1 MTVYADILIILNF
14 LVNYFML
21 LAVRRISRS
30 RASRLRLALGALI
43 GGVSS
48 LILFLPYPS
57 FVITVLKIIS
67 GAVMAFAAFGFQNA
81 KAFLKNLFW
90 LFAVCFLFGG
100 LMLAVYL
107 IFDKDVMI
115 YTSGIV
121 YFDVDFTFLII
132 CTSAAYILFTLAAK
146 LTEKKAPKKNEY
158 YITVQKG
165 AKSFSCTALM
175 DSGNSLCEPFSMY
188 PVILADKSVFKVFER
203 EISED
208 SLRVVPVTT
217 VSSETLIRA
226 FRPDSLSIG
235 EFVTDKVYVGESLTP
250 LDEYK
255 IILNINLEGEMQNV

>member
-1 MTVYADILIILNF
+1 MTVYADVLVILNT

-30 RASRLRLALGALI
+30 HASRLRLALGALT
-43 GGVSS
+43 GGASS
-48 LILFLPYPS
+48 LLLFLPYPS
-57 FVITVLKIIS
+57 FVITLLKIAS
-67 GAVMAFAAFGFQNA
+67 GAVMALAAFGFHSV
-81 KAFLKNLFW
+81 KSFLKLLFW

-121 YFDVDFTFLII
+121 YFDIDFTFLII
-132 CTSAAYILFTLAAK
+132 CTAAAYILFTLIAK
-146 LTEKKAPKKNEY
+146 LTDKKAPKKNEY
-158 YITVQKG
+158 YITLQKG
-165 AKSFSCTALM
+165 AKSISCTALM

-188 PVILADKSVFKVFER
+188 PVILADKSVFKAFEQ
-203 EISED
+203 EISEE
-208 SLRVVPVTT
+208 SQRLVPVTT

-226 FRPDSLSIG
+226 FRPDSLSVG
-235 EFVTDKVYVGESLTP
+235 EFTTDKVYVGESLSP

>member
-1 MTVYADILIILNF
+1 
-14 LVNYFML
+14 
-21 LAVRRISRS
+21 
-30 RASRLRLALGALI
+30 
-43 GGVSS
+43 
-48 LILFLPYPS
+48 
-57 FVITVLKIIS
+57 
-67 GAVMAFAAFGFQNA
+67 
-81 KAFLKNLFW
+81 
-90 LFAVCFLFGG
+90 
-100 LMLAVYL
+100 
-107 IFDKDVMI
+107 
-115 YTSGIV
+115 
-121 YFDVDFTFLII
+121 
-132 CTSAAYILFTLAAK
+132 
-146 LTEKKAPKKNEY
+146 
-158 YITVQKG
+158 
-165 AKSFSCTALM
+165 M